1 MLLNKEKLKKALEY
15 YSIKDIDYY
24 EKCNRCNVEMIVGV
38 CSDKNCSKNGGLCYR
53 CIHSD
58 HLAHCSNCIPITSIK
73 LEKFKQDECIA
84 SFVQYL
90 KTVNEAINTLI
101 NDQIKQIIA
110 LKDFD
115 YNSFAFLSQLSF
127 WKNLTQDKNEW
138 FLLSNSINDLFL
150 NYFGNTL
157 NQLKEKVQ
165 ALFDCGK
172 YYRYSMA
179 QNCPILNYNINPNTS
194 IITKCI
200 EEDTLIFSPTRPG
213 MLFSG
218 FGLFSELT
226 PNEQPTIILSNQKQM
241 LSSKWSFTNYD
252 IDNKNKVT
260 LCKIEKLIELMTDT
274 KYILNIKINK
284 EIAYFQEQLFLN
296 QKKNVNDNAFIFYEI
311 NGKQML
317 KFRDFNQFPKCNL
330 FANSF
335 TQDICDEIKKNRYIQ
350 LNSPFSTIF
359 SFIQF
364 YEKNKKLLDNVP

>member
-1 MLLNKEKLKKALEY
+1 MFLNENKLNDYET
-15 YSIKDIDYY
+15 IKFTN

-73 LEKFKQDECIA
+73 LEKFRQDECIA

-90 KTVNEAINTLI
+90 KNVNEAINTLI

-110 LKDFD
+110 LKDLD
-115 YNSFAFLSQLSF
+115 CNSFAFLSQLSF

-157 NQLKEKVQ
+157 YQLKEKVQ
-165 ALFDCGK
+165 ALLDCGK

-194 IITKCI
+194 IITKYI

-218 FGLFSELT
+218 FGLFSELAL
-226 PNEQPTIILSNQKQM
+226 NEQPTIILSNQKQM
-241 LSSKWSFTNYD
+241 LSSKWSFTNYE

-284 EIAYFQEQLFLN
+284 EIAYFQEQSFLN

-317 KFRDFNQFPKCNL
+317 KPRDFNQFPKCNL
-330 FANSF
+330 FASSF
-335 TQDICDEIKKNRYIQ
+335 TQNICDEIKKNCYIQ